1 MSIQLQSKYV
11 FILLIAVFFF
21 IATVGDNE
29 VHLLDKNAV
38 NYSEALYDVKTAPVM
53 FGEIRPDRKY
63 AVFSTTSTGNAE
75 SLSLIFMLPLTAL
88 AWKRIGFHS
97 VIIVVGSA
105 NVWNSDTLLYTV
117 LNSVRNLDAVVIFL
131 DAHPVNSFM
140 VRQVRNMY
148 SLITLLIIT
157 KTRMLATANH
167 RCKKRFLRFLSRA
180 RFFTFLTF
188 FFIFPTFFIFKN
200 VH

>member
-1 MSIQLQSKYV
+1 MSIQLQPKYV

-21 IATVGDNE
+21 VAIFREKE
-29 VHLLDKNAV
+29 VHLLEKNAV

-75 SLSLIFMLPLTAL
+75 SLGLIFMLPLTAM

-117 LNSVRNLDAVVIFL
+117 FNSVRNLDAVVIFL

-140 VRQVRNMY
+140 VSQVGNMY
-148 SLITLLIIT
+148 SLIILNNNNNNKMVSYRKQI
-157 KTRMLATANH
+157 
-167 RCKKRFLRFLSRA
+167 A
-180 RFFTFLTF
+180 RRHL
-188 FFIFPTFFIFKN
+188 
-200 VH
+200 